1 MRFLR
6 LPALVLL
13 WCAQLAAA
21 VATAADDLFE
31 IRSFANEGRSVA
43 AELADL
49 TGDGRPDLFVVGL
62 EGIPPEERRTVRVY
76 RQRADGSFPDDP
88 DHQVE
93 LPRWSAVYDVADVR
107 EDSPG
112 EELILLRPDGVTL
125 LSLADGSGR
134 KWELRA
140 PGPTTVGVAD
150 DERGFEPFR
159 IVYRDFGPEPW
170 LLVPQIGQLTALS
183 PQGEVRARLALPRR
197 ANYFILPVN
206 GLLALESDF
215 QIFLDV
221 PKLSVGD
228 VNGDGKADVA
238 SATRHEIRVFLRRE
252 DGSFGFEPDRLLPL
266 RLVTPRDHIRG
277 SGGVASEARD
287 IDGDGRLDLLVSHV
301 RGGFTDAKTSI
312 YVYMNRDG
320 SWDLEKPDQTLTTK
334 TSLASNALVDL
345 DRNGEM
351 ELLRLGFTFSL
362 LEVIQIL
369 LSREIDIELS
379 VHRFEP
385 GNGFTEK
392 PWTRRGLEIPFSFET
407 FRPSGFIPVAT
418 EDVNGDGYLDLVSS
432 GGGRYVEITLG
443 GPKGPLSESGGRQD
457 MATAGVLHIEDFD
470 RDGLP
475 DLLVF
480 DPHNFDV
487 PVQIARNL
495 GALPRSRRPTPT
507 IRSQ

>member
-1 MRFLR
+1 
-6 LPALVLL
+6 
-13 WCAQLAAA
+13 
-21 VATAADDLFE
+21 
-31 IRSFANEGRSVA
+31 
-43 AELADL
+43 
-49 TGDGRPDLFVVGL
+49 
-62 EGIPPEERRTVRVY
+62 
-76 RQRADGSFPDDP
+76 
-88 DHQVE
+88 
-93 LPRWSAVYDVADVR
+93 
-107 EDSPG
+107 
-112 EELILLRPDGVTL
+112 
-125 LSLADGSGR
+125 
-134 KWELRA
+134 
-140 PGPTTVGVAD
+140 
-150 DERGFEPFR
+150 
-159 IVYRDFGPEPW
+159 
-170 LLVPQIGQLTALS
+170 
-183 PQGEVRARLALPRR
+183 
-197 ANYFILPVN
+197 
-206 GLLALESDF
+206 
-215 QIFLDV
+215 
-221 PKLSVGD
+221 
-228 VNGDGKADVA
+228 
-238 SATRHEIRVFLRRE
+238 
-252 DGSFGFEPDRLLPL
+252 
-266 RLVTPRDHIRG
+266 
-277 SGGVASEARD
+277 
-287 IDGDGRLDLLVSHV
+287 
-301 RGGFTDAKTSI
+301 
-312 YVYMNRDG
+312 MNRDG
-320 SWDLEKPDQTLTTK
+320 AWDLEKPDQTFTTK

-418 EDVNGDGYLDLVSS
+418 EDVNADGYLDLVSS